1 MMESEGIR
9 SQSDQLEKNEIKGE
23 NKINNFM
30 ESRRHVTG
38 LIKQEA
44 SKVISSLNRA
54 IRKLES
60 GKLEKLLRDS
70 DGELKPRR
78 STIRSRML
86 SSDNSYSR
94 ESNNLSSNSH
104 QRWMTKLNE
113 FSARRNSGV
122 KLSSPG
128 ILVGHVIGKEG
139 YQKLGKLIGNICEPR
154 KKAEYH
160 SKDRDISCNRE
171 F

>member
-1 MMESEGIR
+1 MESEGIR

-78 STIRSRML
+78 STMRSRIL

-104 QRWMTKLNE
+104 
-113 FSARRNSGV
+113 
-122 KLSSPG
+122 
-128 ILVGHVIGKEG
+128 
-139 YQKLGKLIGNICEPR
+139 
-154 KKAEYH
+154 
-160 SKDRDISCNRE
+160 
-171 F
+171 